1 MNKKFNS
8 LNMQVFEY
16 HNKLNLNI
24 QFNYIKW
31 INNNGNIVLME
42 KIIMQV
48 SDFLG
53 KKVIDENAIEIGKI
67 SDVDLLPSE
76 GLINSITVSTGDT
89 LLRNKTFQI
98 KPNDIK
104 QVGDY
109 VLLKLG
115 RNSIKEIDEKEK
127 EEKEEKEEKPKTR
140 LTLTQ

>member
-1 MNKKFNS
+1 
-8 LNMQVFEY
+8 
-16 HNKLNLNI
+16 
-24 QFNYIKW
+24 
-31 INNNGNIVLME
+31 
-42 KIIMQV
+42 MQV

-67 SDVDLLPSE
+67 SDVDLLPIE
-76 GLINSITVSTGDT
+76 GLINSITISTGDT

-98 KPNDIK
+98 KPDDIK

-115 RNSIKEIDEKEK
+115 RSSIREVEDKEK

-140 LTLTQ
+140 LTLTK